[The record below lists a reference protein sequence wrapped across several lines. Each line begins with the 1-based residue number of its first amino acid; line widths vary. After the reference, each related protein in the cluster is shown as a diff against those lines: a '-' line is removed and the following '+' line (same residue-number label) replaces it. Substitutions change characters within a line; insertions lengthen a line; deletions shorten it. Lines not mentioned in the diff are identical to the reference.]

1 MPKRSISGPERH
13 WAMDSFSLD
22 VMIAFVSQDRF
33 FFYYCTLFFFLSS
46 PKIRRR
52 NELRLT
58 INIRPDIGQETK
70 KAATT
75 FQMNALNNI
84 IAVQYYVMTRVHCG
98 LVAAHF
104 RSVAKRNSRH
114 PQSRQEK
121 QERDEFF
128 FFFVSCGS
136 CGIIQRNGHG
146 GGGGGKH
153 TSNHIR
159 MCGYRPLLWVVW
171 MPQNKRWPSRRF
183 SSTIRLGFCTHH
195 VTQKKKERRNRRI
208 FQREKGAFLWIC
220 QWALNMRVCVC
231 SIARSFFS
239 HRNLYI
245 VEGFTKS

>member
-1 MPKRSISGPERH
+1 
-13 WAMDSFSLD
+13 MDSFSLD
-22 VMIAFVSQDRF
+22 VMIAFVSQDR
-33 FFYYCTLFFFLSS
+33 FFFLSS

-128 FFFVSCGS
+128 FFS
-136 CGIIQRNGHG
+136 
-146 GGGGGKH
+146 
-153 TSNHIR
+153 
-159 MCGYRPLLWVVW
+159 LAVV
-171 MPQNKRWPSRRF
+171 
-183 SSTIRLGFCTHH
+183 
-195 VTQKKKERRNRRI
+195 V
-208 FQREKGAFLWIC
+208 
-220 QWALNMRVCVC
+220 VV
-231 SIARSFFS
+231 
-239 HRNLYI
+239 
-245 VEGFTKS
+245 